1 MTSSEI
7 TSAMQRSAE
16 PMALG
21 ARHASPLPS
30 DPFAG
35 ATEPTEHAPPA
46 PAGLASRSSVL
57 LASLA
62 FGIAF
67 LLAWQFVPPALGVP
81 SYIIPTV
88 TDLAREF
95 TRMLAREN
103 LLGHVLS
110 TVTIAIAGF
119 VIGSLLGAAMGYILG
134 MSVLIEKV
142 LSPYILG
149 LQIAPKVAFAPLF
162 IMWLG
167 YNAWPKLIVT
177 ILVVFFPI
185 LVNVLQSMKT
195 VDRDLINLARA
206 YSMNCMRIFWKI
218 EMPSSMPALM
228 AGLRI
233 GATLAVIGVTV
244 GELVGGNTGLGYLI
258 TFGEGQ
264 ANTAMVF
271 NAIVLLTL
279 VGIVLYSA
287 VAIIEA
293 RVLHYIP
300 RALR

>member
-1 MTSSEI
+1 MSSPDLTAVERP
-7 TSAMQRSAE
+7 SARAFAVKPTVAPSASAGQE
-16 PMALG
+16 AIGPVGALG
-21 ARHASPLPS
+21 SRTSILIASI
-30 DPFAG
+30 
-35 ATEPTEHAPPA
+35 
-46 PAGLASRSSVL
+46 
-57 LASLA
+57 A

-67 LLAWQFVPPALGVP
+67 LLVWQFLPPALGVP
-81 SYIIPTV
+81 SFIIPTV
-88 TDLAREF
+88 TDLAHEF
-95 TRMLAREN
+95 TRMIAREN
-103 LLGHVLS
+103 LLKHILS
-110 TVTIAIAGF
+110 TVTIATVGF
-119 VIGSLLGAAMGYILG
+119 VIGSLLGAALGYLLG

-142 LSPYILG
+142 LSPYLLG

-177 ILVVFFPI
+177 VLVVFFPI

-206 YSMNCMRIFWKI
+206 YSMSRMQIFWKV
-218 EMPSSMPALM
+218 EVPASMPALM

-271 NAIVLLTL
+271 NAIVLLTF
-279 VGIVLYSA
+279 VGILLYGA
-287 VAIIEA
+287 VAMLEA

-300 RALR
+300 RAVR

>member
-1 MTSSEI
+1 MSAPEASS
-7 TSAMQRSAE
+7 
-16 PMALG
+16 ALG
-21 ARHASPLPS
+21 LRLP
-30 DPFAG
+30 
-35 ATEPTEHAPPA
+35 ATEPTAQPAVPTIPWYTRHAVTL
-46 PAGLASRSSVL
+46 G
-57 LASLA
+57 SLA
-62 FGIAF
+62 FGVAF
-67 LLAWQFVPPALGVP
+67 LLTWQLLPPALGVP

-88 TDLAREF
+88 SDLIAEAGRMAARERLIYHF
-95 TRMLAREN
+95 A
-103 LLGHVLS
+103 S
-110 TVTIAIAGF
+110 TFFIGSIGF
-119 VIGSLLGAAMGYILG
+119 IVGSLLGAAIGYVLG
-134 MSVLIEKV
+134 MSTLLEKI
-142 LSPYILG
+142 LSPYLLG

-195 VDRDLINLARA
+195 VDRDMINLARA
-206 YSMNCMRIFWKI
+206 YSMSRMQIFWKI
-218 EMPSSMPALM
+218 EVPASMPALM

-271 NAIVLLTL
+271 NAIILLTII
-279 VGIVLYSA
+279 GIVLYGV
-287 VAIIEA
+287 VAFIEA

-300 RALR
+300 RAIR

>member
-1 MTSSEI
+1 MSTSELSGAVER
-7 TSAMQRSAE
+7 TG
-16 PMALG
+16 ALG
-21 ARHASPLPS
+21 GEPVARRVEPLSSDHPEAVPSTAPASPTAVLI
-30 DPFAG
+30 G
-35 ATEPTEHAPPA
+35 
-46 PAGLASRSSVL
+46 SV
-57 LASLA
+57 A
-62 FGIAF
+62 FGILF

-88 TDLAREF
+88 SDLAREF
-95 TRMLAREN
+95 GRMAAREN
-103 LLGHVLS
+103 LTAHILS
-110 TVTIAIAGF
+110 TVTIATAGF
-119 VIGSLLGAAMGYILG
+119 VIGSLLGAAMGYLLG
-134 MSVLIEKV
+134 MSVLLEKV

-206 YSMNCMRIFWKI
+206 YSMSRLQIFWKI
-218 EMPSSMPALM
+218 EVPASMPALM

-279 VGIVLYSA
+279 IGIVLYGA
-287 VAIIEA
+287 VAMLEA

-300 RALR
+300 RAMR

>member
-1 MTSSEI
+1 MTSPDVTAVDGSRAEAFAAKPDAAQPSSAGQEAI
-7 TSAMQRSAE
+7 GSAGVLGSRTSI
-16 PMALG
+16 LI
-21 ARHASPLPS
+21 AS
-30 DPFAG
+30 
-35 ATEPTEHAPPA
+35 
-46 PAGLASRSSVL
+46 V
-57 LASLA
+57 A
-62 FGIAF
+62 FGIVF
-67 LLAWQFVPPALGVP
+67 LLVWQFLPPALGVP
-81 SYIIPTV
+81 SFIIPTV
-88 TDLAREF
+88 TDLAHEF
-95 TRMLAREN
+95 TRMVAREN
-103 LLGHVLS
+103 LLKHVLS
-110 TVTIAIAGF
+110 TVTIAAAGF
-119 VIGSLLGAAMGYILG
+119 VIGSLLGAALGYLLG
-134 MSVLIEKV
+134 MSVLVEKV
-142 LSPYILG
+142 LSPYLLA

-206 YSMNCMRIFWKI
+206 YSMSRWQIFWKI
-218 EMPSSMPALM
+218 EVPASMPALM

-271 NAIVLLTL
+271 NAIVLLTV
-279 VGIVLYSA
+279 VGILLYGA
-287 VAIIEA
+287 VAMLEA

-300 RALR
+300 RAVR

>member
-1 MTSSEI
+1 MNASDAGSSTIGRGE
-7 TSAMQRSAE
+7 
-16 PMALG
+16 
-21 ARHASPLPS
+21 PLPFGAAPAERAS
-30 DPFAG
+30 GGIEPAVDHAPSVPSAG
-35 ATEPTEHAPPA
+35 AVSPTA
-46 PAGLASRSSVL
+46 VL
-57 LASLA
+57 LGSLG
-62 FGIAF
+62 FGLVF
-67 LLAWQFVPPALGVP
+67 LLAWQFGPPALGVP

-88 TDLAREF
+88 TDLAHEF
-95 TRMLAREN
+95 VRMARHEN
-103 LLGHVLS
+103 LVVHILS
-110 TVTIAIAGF
+110 TVAVATAGF
-119 VIGSLLGAAMGYILG
+119 AIGSLLGAAMGYVLG
-134 MSVLIEKV
+134 MSAFIEKV

-167 YNAWPKLIVT
+167 YNAWPKLLVT

-185 LVNVLQSMKT
+185 LVNVLQSVKT
-195 VDRDLINLARA
+195 IDRDLINLARA
-206 YSMNCMRIFWKI
+206 YSMSRLQIFWKI
-218 EMPSSMPALM
+218 EVPASMPALM

-271 NAIVLLTL
+271 DAIVLLT
-279 VGIVLYSA
+279 VIGIVLYGA
-287 VAIIEA
+287 VAMLEA

-300 RALR
+300 RAMR

>member
-1 MTSSEI
+1 M
-7 TSAMQRSAE
+7 E
-16 PMALG
+16 P
-21 ARHASPLPS
+21 ASRPTQLVAS
-30 DPFAG
+30 DHPM
-35 ATEPTEHAPPA
+35 PAPPT
-46 PAGLASRSSVL
+46 GLGSPTSILVGSLSFGL
-57 LASLA
+57 L
-62 FGIAF
+62 F
-67 LLAWQFVPPALGVP
+67 LLAWQFLPPALGVP

-95 TRMLAREN
+95 TRMVQREN
-103 LLGHVLS
+103 LMVHVMS
-110 TVTIAIAGF
+110 TVTIATAGF
-119 VIGSLLGAAMGYILG
+119 VIGSFLGAAMGYVLG
-134 MSVLIEKV
+134 MSVFIEKV

-167 YNAWPKLIVT
+167 YNAWPKLLVT
-177 ILVVFFPI
+177 VLVVFFPI

-195 VDRDLINLARA
+195 IDRDLINLARA
-206 YSMNCMRIFWKI
+206 YSMSRLQIFWKI
-218 EMPSSMPALM
+218 EVPASMPALM

-279 VGIVLYSA
+279 VGIVLYGA
-287 VAIIEA
+287 VTMIEA

-300 RALR
+300 RAMR

>member
-1 MTSSEI
+1 M
-7 TSAMQRSAE
+7 
-16 PMALG
+16 
-21 ARHASPLPS
+21 
-30 DPFAG
+30 
-35 ATEPTEHAPPA
+35 PA
-46 PAGLASRSSVL
+46 PATGLGSPTSIFVGSLSFGL
-57 LASLA
+57 L
-62 FGIAF
+62 F
-67 LLAWQFVPPALGVP
+67 LLAWQFLPPALGVP

-95 TRMLAREN
+95 TRMVQREN
-103 LLGHVLS
+103 LMVHVVS
-110 TVTIAIAGF
+110 TVTIATAGF
-119 VIGSLLGAAMGYILG
+119 VIGSFLGAAMGYVLG
-134 MSVLIEKV
+134 MSVFIEKV

-167 YNAWPKLIVT
+167 YNAWPKLLVT
-177 ILVVFFPI
+177 VLVVFFPI

-195 VDRDLINLARA
+195 IDRDLVNLARA
-206 YSMNCMRIFWKI
+206 YSMNRLQIFWKI
-218 EMPSSMPALM
+218 EVPASMPALM

-279 VGIVLYSA
+279 VGIVLYGA
-287 VAIIEA
+287 VTMIEA

-300 RALR
+300 RAMR

>member
-1 MTSSEI
+1 VPAT
-7 TSAMQRSAE
+7 
-16 PMALG
+16 AL
-21 ARHASPLPS
+21 ASPT
-30 DPFAG
+30 A
-35 ATEPTEHAPPA
+35 
-46 PAGLASRSSVL
+46 VL
-57 LASLA
+57 IGSIG
-62 FGIAF
+62 FGILF

-95 TRMLAREN
+95 GRMAARES
-103 LLGHVLS
+103 LTVHILS
-110 TVTIAIAGF
+110 TVTIATVGF
-119 VIGSLLGAAMGYILG
+119 VIGSLLGAAMGYLLG
-134 MSVLIEKV
+134 MSLLLEKV

-206 YSMNCMRIFWKI
+206 YSMSRLQIFWKI
-218 EMPSSMPALM
+218 EVPASMPALM

-279 VGIVLYSA
+279 IGIVLYGA
-287 VAIIEA
+287 VAMLEA

-300 RALR
+300 RAMR